1 LPKKKD
7 RKADTIK
14 IASLSADTIK
24 EFAPKDDSVEEDRL
38 WEEYF
43 RGRRSVP
50 AFLSKRSD
58 VSLPFQDEEG
68 DPMETSLVGHPAA
81 ITTVTTVTKPSR
93 SKVTESAVTKEE
105 LVALG
110 GTHTESEQMVYSV
123 MYRDTISKGKEEE
136 YFSLRKL
143 MKKTGIGSDK
153 TVFNALKGLRN
164 KMSIRRVRHSN
175 NRPIGTLYKILTPRE
190 IFRLRNDMGMVID
203 VNSRRIVIPAGTDTT
218 IATAV
223 PNVGTDS
230 LSIST
235 GGTSVDE
242 GVSYIG
248 SRDRIN
254 KGGRVKSAASLLN
267 NNRLKDDD
275 MIFNHKAST
284 ISLYKRY
291 TGNQWR
297 IGDDEFYAVVKEIL
311 IEVIEAAII
320 SSILRAKAT
329 ISSFAYCEGTIDEF
343 KNNLPPGYLGYLRGK
358 WEETLK
364 RGSEIRKTVKA
375 SNKQHTKREGVGSKR
390 NSPRSKAYP
399 H

>member
-143 MKKTGIGSDK
+143 MKKTGIG
-153 TVFNALKGLRN
+153 
-164 KMSIRRVRHSN
+164 
-175 NRPIGTLYKILTPRE
+175 
-190 IFRLRNDMGMVID
+190 LRNDMGMVID